1 MLLLVIIKYFKLL
14 FFLPCFKVLYE
25 SYTIIVAKKGKNKS
39 YSKKDSFFL
48 NSEITWHIL
57 FQVDN
62 IDTTARQTFKNKI
75 F

>member
-1 MLLLVIIKYFKLL
+1 M
-14 FFLPCFKVLYE
+14 
-25 SYTIIVAKKGKNKS
+25 AKKGKNKS
-39 YSKKDSFFL
+39 YSKKDSIFL

>member
-14 FFLPCFKVLYE
+14 FFLPCFKVLHE
-25 SYTIIVAKKGKNKS
+25 SYTIIVAKRERIKVIL
-39 YSKKDSFFL
+39 KKIVFFL

-62 IDTTARQTFKNKI
+62 IDTTARQTFKNKN